1 MNYFT
6 TATEIHLHLMIIMF
20 VFQMI
25 NKKIT
30 IHKNKM
36 IKMGFPS
43 MFL

>member
-30 IHKNKM
+30 IHKM